1 MLSFRIALR
10 YLKARKSHNAV
21 NIISMVSMAGV
32 AVATAAMVC
41 VLSVFNGFS
50 EVARARLSMLDADLA
65 VFPAEGKVIG
75 PADSLAGVLRTLDGV
90 AAVEPVIREQGLA
103 VWGDRQM
110 PVVMMGVTPQW
121 RTRVSRLDSLI
132 IDSDLGAAGSGATIS
147 VGVAVKL
154 GARPDPLSGL
164 ELYVP
169 RRLGRI
175 NPANP
180 ATAFNADTVGV
191 DGVFQSQQSE
201 YDNDVVIAG
210 LDDLRYLL
218 EYDGEASRLDI
229 ALRPDADADAVRR
242 AVTEVCG
249 PGLTVLNRLEQQ
261 QQSRRM
267 IEIEKW
273 ISFVMLAFILLIAS
287 FNVVST
293 MSMLIIEKRGAMGVM
308 RALGARPSAI
318 GNIFFWQGLMI
329 SLVGGLAGLV
339 LGSAAT
345 LAQQWGGFIKLGG
358 DHSRMSISVYPVRL
372 EPLDLLAVMAIV
384 AAIGVAVALIARAL
398 SRRPAP
404 EEV

>member
-50 EVARARLSMLDADLA
+50 EVARARLSMLDADFA
-65 VFPAEGKVIG
+65 VVPVEGKVIG
-75 PADSLAGVLRTLDGV
+75 PADSLAAVLRTVDGI
-90 AAVEPVIREQGLA
+90 AAVEPVIKEQGLA
-103 VWGDRQM
+103 VSGDRQM
-110 PVVMMGVTPQW
+110 AVTLMGVTPRW
-121 RTRVSRLDSLI
+121 RTAVSRLDSLI
-132 IDSDLGAAGSGATIS
+132 IDSDMGATGSRPVIS
-147 VGVAVKL
+147 VGVAMKL
-154 GARPDPLSGL
+154 GARPLAGI

-180 ATAFNADTVGV
+180 ATAFNADTVGIE
-191 DGVFQSQQSE
+191 GVFQSQQSE
-201 YDNDVVIAG
+201 YDNDLVIAD
-210 LDDLRYLL
+210 LSTLRYLL
-218 EYDGEASRLDI
+218 EYEGEASRIDI
-229 ALRPDADADAVRR
+229 ALAPGADAGKVRR
-242 AVTEVCG
+242 AVAEVCG
-249 PGLTVLNRLEQQ
+249 PRTEVLSRLEQQ
-261 QQSRRM
+261 QQTRRM

-293 MSMLIIEKRGAMGVM
+293 MSMLIIEKRGAMDVM
-308 RALGARPSAI
+308 RALGARPSTI
-318 GNIFFWQGLMI
+318 GNIFFWQGLLI
-329 SLVGGLAGLV
+329 SLVGGVAGLV